1 MIRLNSLDD
10 HGLQAP
16 NTKANKKRR
25 ATISILSPNRRTS
38 MLGGVINEDPF
49 GLVEEIKEVDSS
61 DISKSSSSIRNEI
74 SSSFG
79 SSRR

>member
-1 MIRLNSLDD
+1 
-10 HGLQAP
+10 
-16 NTKANKKRR
+16 
-25 ATISILSPNRRTS
+25 